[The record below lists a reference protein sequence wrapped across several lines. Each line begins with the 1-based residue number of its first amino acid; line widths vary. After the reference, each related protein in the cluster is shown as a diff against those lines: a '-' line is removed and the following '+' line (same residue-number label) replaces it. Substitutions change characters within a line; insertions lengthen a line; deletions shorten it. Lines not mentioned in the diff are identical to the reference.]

1 MAPSSKKTEKK
12 SSVFA
17 LYNVIVLFAYNLTQ
31 FIGWIFVLLKVF
43 NLFFFKWDN
52 SVDFLKASY
61 RDTGFFVLML
71 QQLAQMELVFA
82 AVGILKTPISNIF
95 MQLLARNIVV
105 LFIVQYT
112 DSEKILNSPA
122 IFIYTVAWA
131 LADAPRY
138 LWLIIKSFNSCG
150 PRCKKRLSSLFSFLT
165 YIRYTSF
172 ILLYPLGGLGEGW
185 TMYNAHGLNIKRVVE
200 LPFPI
205 PSIGITSD
213 RFELDVDFIVKY
225 VYFPLYIPGFLFL
238 YFHMMKQR
246 KRKLSADKKVKK
258 N

>member
-1 MAPSSKKTEKK
+1 MPPSSKKTEKK

-43 NLFFFKWDN
+43 NLLFFKWDN

-71 QQLAQMELVFA
+71 QQLAQAELVFA

-205 PSIGITSD
+205 PSIGIT
-213 RFELDVDFIVKY
+213 RIHQFQI
-225 VYFPLYIPGFLFL
+225 
-238 YFHMMKQR
+238 
-246 KRKLSADKKVKK
+246 
-258 N
+258 